1 MATTS
6 NTKTA
11 KNGAGAGTRETGD
24 TYRSTRERT
33 AAAYE
38 STRKVARRAGER
50 ITGNPAAALA
60 GGFLVGAVVG
70 TLAPATRR
78 EREALQPLGQ
88 KLSEQARDAA
98 RKAADASRE
107 KMDQLT
113 GQVVNKVGS
122 AVVEAV
128 AAKE

>member
-1 MATTS
+1 MATQS
-6 NTKTA
+6 STKS
-11 KNGAGAGTRETGD
+11 GASAGTRETGN

-38 STRKVARRAGER
+38 STRSAVSRTGER
-50 ITGNPAAALA
+50 ISGNPTAALA
-60 GGFLVGAVVG
+60 GGFLVGAIVG
-70 TLAPATRR
+70 ALVPTTEK
-78 EREALQPLGQ
+78 ERSTLQPLGQ
-88 KLSEQARDAA
+88 KLSDTAREQA
-98 RKAADASRE
+98 RKAAEAGRD

>member
-1 MATTS
+1 MATTT
-6 NTKTA
+6 NTKS
-11 KNGAGAGTRETGD
+11 GASQGTRDTSD

-33 AAAYE
+33 SAAYE
-38 STRKVARRAGER
+38 STRSAVSDAARSV
-50 ITGNPAAALA
+50 TGNPTAALA
-60 GGFLVGAVVG
+60 GGFIVGALVGA
-70 TLAPATRR
+70 LAPTTEK
-78 EREALQPLGQ
+78 ERSTLQPLGQ
-88 KLSEQARDAA
+88 KLSDAARDQA
-98 RKAADASRE
+98 RKAAEAGRD

>member
-1 MATTS
+1 MATTTS
-6 NTKTA
+6 TNTA
-11 KNGAGAGTRETGD
+11 KNGASAGTRETGD

-38 STRKVARRAGER
+38 STRDAARRTGES
-50 ITGNPAAALA
+50 IAGNPAAALA
-60 GGFLVGAVVG
+60 GGFLVGALVG
-70 TLAPATRR
+70 ALAPASRK
-78 EREALQPLGQ
+78 EREALQPLGE
-88 KLSEQARDAA
+88 KLSGQARDAA
-98 RKAADASRE
+98 RKAAEASRD

-122 AVVEAV
+122 AVVDAV

>member
-1 MATTS
+1 MATTT
-6 NTKTA
+6 NT
-11 KNGAGAGTRETGD
+11 NSGAGQGTRDTGD

-33 AAAYE
+33 SAAYE
-38 STRKVARRAGER
+38 STRSAVSDAARSV
-50 ITGNPAAALA
+50 TGNPTAALA
-60 GGFLVGAVVG
+60 GGFIVGALVGA
-70 TLAPATRR
+70 LAPTTEK
-78 EREALQPLGQ
+78 ERSTLQPLGQ
-88 KLSEQARDAA
+88 KLSDAARDQA
-98 RKAADASRE
+98 RKAAEAGRD

>member
-1 MATTS
+1 MATTT
-6 NTKTA
+6 NT
-11 KNGAGAGTRETGD
+11 NSGAGQGTRDTGD

-33 AAAYE
+33 SAAYE
-38 STRKVARRAGER
+38 STRNAVSDAARSV
-50 ITGNPAAALA
+50 TGNPTAALA
-60 GGFLVGAVVG
+60 GGFIVGALVGA
-70 TLAPATRR
+70 LAPTTEK
-78 EREALQPLGQ
+78 ERSTLQPLGQ
-88 KLSEQARDAA
+88 KLSDAARDQA
-98 RKAADASRE
+98 RKAAEAGRD

>member
-1 MATTS
+1 MATTT
-6 NTKTA
+6 NTKS
-11 KNGAGAGTRETGD
+11 GASQGTRDTGD

-33 AAAYE
+33 SAAYE
-38 STRKVARRAGER
+38 STRNAVSGAARSV
-50 ITGNPAAALA
+50 TGNPTAALA
-60 GGFLVGAVVG
+60 GGFLVGALVG
-70 TLAPATRR
+70 ALAPASER
-78 EREALQPLGQ
+78 EREALRPLGG
-88 KLSEQARDAA
+88 KLSDAARDQA
-98 RKAADASRE
+98 RKAAKAGRD

>member
-1 MATTS
+1 MATTTTNS
-6 NTKTA
+6 ANTDA
-11 KNGAGAGTRETGD
+11 RSGA
-24 TYRSTRERT
+24 RERT

-38 STRKVARRAGER
+38 STRDAARRAGQS
-50 ITGNPAAALA
+50 ITGNPAAAVA
-60 GGFLVGAVVG
+60 GGFLVGALVG
-70 TLAPATRR
+70 ALAPTTEK
-78 EREALQPLGQ
+78 ERSTLQPLGQ
-88 KLSEQARDAA
+88 KLSDAARDQA
-98 RKAADASRE
+98 RKAAEAGRD